1 MKPIPKWTQRY
12 MLHSDDWAVI
22 ADKAVFWT
30 CIIAAIVVW
39 AVQ

>member
-1 MKPIPKWTQRY
+1 MN
-12 MLHSDDWAVI
+12 DDDMAVL

-39 AVQ
+39 AVA